1 MNKDIPHF
9 LFMALIAI
17 AVIASIAY
25 GIYVS
30 GRRRKELAEWA
41 LSKDLTFIA
50 GKRGSFDSEYPGFDC
65 LQKGHSRYACNLMYG
80 AIAGRIFLGC
90 DYHYVTGSGRSSTP
104 HDISLIIVKSPI
116 LLKSLLIRPETF
128 ADKLA
133 ALAGFDDINFE
144 SAEFSRK
151 FFVKAP
157 NKKWAYDIIH
167 QRMMEFLLSMP
178 QFAIQFETLSVIV
191 YRESRFSPEDF
202 EAAIYL
208 VNGIFERIPDY
219 VTQNQKLRSM

>member
-1 MNKDIPHF
+1 MVKGILDYLVIV
-9 LFMALIAI
+9 LIAV

-25 GIYVS
+25 GIYAS
-30 GRRRKELAEWA
+30 SKRGKELAAWA
-41 LSKDLTFIA
+41 LSKDLTFSA
-50 GKRGSFDSEYPGFDC
+50 GKRSSFDSEYPGFDC
-65 LQKGHSRYACNLMYG
+65 LQKGHSRYASNLMYG

-90 DYHYVTGSGRSSTP
+90 DYHYVTGSGKNRRE
-104 HDISLIIVKSPI
+104 HNFSLIIVKSPI
-116 LLKSLLIRPETF
+116 LLKSLLIRPETLLDKV
-128 ADKLA
+128 AD
-133 ALAGFDDINFE
+133 LAGFGDIDFE

-151 FFVKAP
+151 FYVKAP
-157 NKKWAYDIIH
+157 DKKWAYDIIH

-178 QFAIQFETLSVIV
+178 QFAIQFDMLSVIV